1 MRTRTWSGGA
11 RSPGGARSRGGA
23 RREGV
28 IAARVIVAIVAIVA
42 GAGEGRAQV
51 RLRPQR
57 DYRLELHGLDDASC
71 PSEAAFRADVSRVCG
86 IQEDAFDP
94 NGRHVIRV
102 VVRKGR
108 LYKASVALFLPDGT
122 ADASKQKAYEA
133 TTCGQVMREAA
144 VAASAIIPLES
155 VNAAAAPACDEEC
168 IGKRVEEARREGYEK
183 GRLDGRKEREGEIGE
198 QIREEVARQLRAFV
212 LPPRPPP
219 DNPPLMT
226 FPYAV
231 SVGAVLS
238 IGYGLDV
245 APGVVIGAEWRPI
258 EYLSV
263 GVDLRGILPSK
274 VSEVGTIDPKP
285 NLNATMLSALVAPCA
300 RWKILMGCA
309 VLDAGGIYF
318 NTEPVQWWPRF
329 AVGPRV
335 GVDVPFAERFS
346 VRVMGDLLF
355 PLVQTSFAKQEGAF
369 EFGDPL
375 VSGFVTAG
383 LAVSF

>member
-11 RSPGGARSRGGA
+11 RRA
-23 RREGV
+23 GV
-28 IAARVIVAIVAIVA
+28 IAACGVVAIVA
-42 GAGEGRAQV
+42 GAGDGRAQV

-57 DYRLELHGLDDASC
+57 DYRLELHGLDDATC

-108 LYKASVALFLPDGT
+108 LYQASVALFLPDGT

-155 VNAAAAPACDEEC
+155 VSVAAAPACDEEH
-168 IGKRVEEARREGYEK
+168 IRERVEEARREGYEK
-183 GRLDGRKEREGEIGE
+183 GRLDGRKEREDEISE
-198 QIREEVARQLRAFV
+198 QIREEVARHLRAFV

-274 VSEVGTIDPKP
+274 VEEFGTLEPKIP
-285 NLNATMLSALVAPCA
+285 LKATMLSAQLAPCA

-309 VLDAGGIYF
+309 VLDAGAGYF
-318 NTEPVQWWPRF
+318 DTEPVTWWPRV
-329 AVGPRV
+329 ALGPRV

-355 PLVQTSFAKQEGAF
+355 PLVHNYFEKLEGGWTF
-369 EFGDPL
+369 EDPL
-375 VSGFVTAG
+375 VSGYVTAG